1 MGVRLKGKS
10 MIRSIIFIL
19 LSLISQVIFAL
30 EYTQEITEQEIQ
42 EKISAFMPIE
52 KKKYFVTVKI
62 TNPKIDLIKE
72 TDEIGILANIEAF
85 APGGIK
91 ESGEVTIKGT
101 LDYDPQ
107 KGEFYFK
114 NPKIVS
120 LAIDKV
126 PKIFIPKVQSIAQIA
141 LSKAMA
147 VYPVYKFKDNNLKH
161 KLAKAVLKSLKVKDE
176 KLILTL
182 GVF

>member
-1 MGVRLKGKS
+1 MF
-10 MIRSIIFIL
+10 RSIMFVFLSL
-19 LSLISQVIFAL
+19 LSQFAVAL
-30 EYTQEITEQEIQ
+30 DYTQEITEQEIQ

-52 KKKYFVTVKI
+52 KKKYFVTV
-62 TNPKIDLIKE
+62 TLSNPIIDLLKE
-72 TDEIGILANIEAF
+72 SDEIGIRANIDAS

-91 ESGEVTIKGT
+91 GSGEVMIKGT
-101 LDYDPQ
+101 LDYEPK

-114 NPKIVS
+114 NPTIIS

-126 PKIFIPKVQSIAQIA
+126 PKNFTPKIQDIAQAA
-141 LSKAMA
+141 LSKVMA
-147 VYPVYKFKDNNLKH
+147 VYPVYKFKDDNVKH

-176 KLILTL
+176 KLIITL